1 LKTFAYEIIILR
13 PDPRPLT
20 RSFSNDRFVWVKRYS
35 QTKANILRTMS
46 QGDILTEA
54 TEGIC
59 WHKNNFT
66 KSKEDGINECN
77 IPEFLKVTLKR
88 ASNNTQHRGLYS
100 STSSETLNEGT
111 HRRNWRRKEN
121 FEGKSMHASVGA
133 DYIDVIDFGDGLTQK
148 MRTMSACSEDA
159 VSVNVGL
166 MADSTNSISDYGEGA
181 RQKMESGSM
190 KDLDGTANFS
200 VEIGE
205 GKEGIDH
212 TLDFGEGTT
221 EKSEPGH
228 LKSAAKGKEV
238 SISNDDAE
246 DLAMDIAL
254 RSSSW
259 MTREQLESFVRVAL
273 RSKENRITPSVEAN
287 DAHFVEA
294 VVTAS
299 VQAVAASSATKTRE
313 SAALEQLVGSMNA
326 KMKRVFVEKA
336 TSTMS
341 KEQMRNFV
349 IEAYDA
355 RERGSVKAAIESMTA
370 QQIQKTLREMTAT
383 MDASEK
389 RDFAAESVTSLDREA
404 LEKIF
409 DRAAKSMTKEEF
421 QNSLTRLEEEAEEN
435 VRRKG
440 EYAEKGESEKLEKET
455 FLGGIAKMEKAERN
469 MAVKKRS
476 ETAEARRAEET
487 FRSEAFSAKNA
498 TVAAREEKESTSK
511 AEMRRIEEKQ
521 KLFLQRSDEFKN
533 ECRIFQEQTS
543 AFKQQVS
550 SYKEES
556 SSFKKSVA
564 SFIAETSTY
573 KESEEILRR
582 QLSAASCERA
592 DCVEERKEM
601 AIRIREL
608 TAELAEATMNRM
620 EAKALKVVAVGEQ
633 TVRKMEETIMTET
646 KIREETK
653 ELEKIYREVEKK
665 ESRAQRRGSSE
676 ATAEMGSD
684 GVKTVEERSAAMLE
698 KQASTETYVRCSKES
713 LERARSASSSL
724 SSSKAIAQSES
735 RGQMEAI
742 SEMEA
747 CSNEEGRMTAEMKSN
762 AMVRNHAKHFAN
774 SITDEASERIN
785 VAESEYIME
794 EQTHAQSSSSSET
807 RAMRQEH
814 IGSTVVSQMEAL
826 DGQSMQVE
834 ASCPATNM
842 VIQSENQT
850 AIRYESQREMQTQS
864 VASKSNSESQTR
876 IDSEART
883 QEGEW
888 SLASKK
894 GQQYIERLETAE
906 LVESSARELHEARSR
921 NVSEGEMLSYNSRI
935 VAAEADRQSGATRI
949 VAAES
954 EQCGTTRASYETQTA
969 AAATQQT
976 ECNRSFG
983 EEKSTL
989 RERTLSWKRHN
1000 DRSFGDR
1007 KESRLG
1013 ADEGESD
1020 GISWHHINYKSADEE
1035 KNQPEFLKAKLK
1047 KTSFGPND
1055 RERRRK
1061 SSGSDASSQ

>member
-383 MDASEK
+383 MDAAEK

-608 TAELAEATMNRM
+608 TAELAEAKMNRM

-665 ESRAQRRGSSE
+665 ESRAQKRGSSE

-814 IGSTVVSQMEAL
+814 IGSTVISQMEAL
-826 DGQSMQVE
+826 DGQSLQVE
-834 ASCPATNM
+834 ESCSATKM
-842 VIQSENQT
+842 AIQSENQT
-850 AIRYESQREMQTQS
+850 AIGYESQREMQTQS
-864 VASKSNSESQTR
+864 VAFKSNSESQTR

-883 QEGEW
+883 QEGEC
-888 SLASKK
+888 SSASKK

-906 LVESSARELHEARSR
+906 LVESSARELNEARSR
-921 NVSEGEMLSYNSRI
+921 NVSEGEMLSYNSRV
-935 VAAEADRQSGATRI
+935 VAAEADGQSGATRI

-983 EEKSTL
+983 EESTL

-1000 DRSFGDR
+1000 DRSFGGR